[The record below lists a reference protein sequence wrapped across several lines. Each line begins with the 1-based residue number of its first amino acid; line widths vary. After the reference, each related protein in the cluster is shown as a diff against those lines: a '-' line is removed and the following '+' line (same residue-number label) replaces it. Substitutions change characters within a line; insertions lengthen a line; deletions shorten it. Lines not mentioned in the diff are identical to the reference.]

1 MTWLKNMLDNSQHMK
16 TTITIELNDKQ
27 QQVFDDWKSH
37 IKALYGEYGL
47 LTWKITPNGIG
58 DAISVYSHRANIE
71 LDLTDVDSW

>member
-1 MTWLKNMLDNSQHMK
+1 MLDNSQHMK

-27 QQVFDDWKSH
+27 QQMFDEWKSH
-37 IKALYGEYGL
+37 IKSLYGEYGL

-58 DAISVYSHRANIE
+58 EKIVVYSHRANVE